1 MINAIRGATCSLCLR
16 ERERE
21 REREGEGGREG
32 GREYVSKTSDNRISS
47 LRQIAYKV
55 TNVDRFWWCSI

>member
-21 REREGEGGREG
+21 RERGRGREG
-32 GREYVSKTSDNRISS
+32 GREGVCVQN
-47 LRQIAYKV
+47 
-55 TNVDRFWWCSI
+55 FG